1 MKRTLL
7 AFVLGGAALC
17 ASTAALAHI
26 DVGVSI
32 GVRHRSTLHRPLCTF
47 RRRRWSIN
55 PRRSMLRHRS
65 MLRPRSWWAA
75 AITAIR
81 TGASANGAATNGA
94 SANGIITAAG
104 TVTDAHGTPQPD

>member
-1 MKRTLL
+1 MEPR
-7 AFVLGGAALC
+7 C
-17 ASTAALAHI
+17 APPRRRWPISMSAYRSAC
-26 DVGVSI
+26 
-32 GVRHRSTLHRPLCTF
+32 RHRSTLHRPLCTF

-75 AITAIR
+75 AITTIR